1 MAAAEAALTLAD
13 CGRECARGA
22 YAARTMLAAGLNAS
36 SMNWVQGG
44 LCYLPMTYPGASWVG
59 P

>member
-22 YAARTMLAAGLNAS
+22 YAARTMVAAGVNAH
-36 SMNWVQGG
+36 GG
-44 LCYLPMTYPGASWVG
+44 LCDLPMTYPRRF
-59 P
+59 